1 MNELSVVIPSK
12 NGAGILQKYLAA
24 IIEEAQN
31 AGGELIVVDDCS
43 EDDTLERIS
52 KNFPFAK
59 LIERTGEPAFCRA
72 VNLGMRLASG
82 KYLLLLNNDTVPE
95 KGSFSALLDSLKKTN
110 DSIAVS
116 VPSIPRPDG
125 SDDSAFRWLFRR
137 GLAVTGQFSQGYP
150 YPSGACAMWKRDAWE
165 QLQGF
170 DCRYAP
176 IYWEDTD
183 MGVRM
188 RNSGYGI
195 LRCPEITVKHM
206 HAETMGVSPETC
218 LLRERNRFIF
228 MEANCTSPGMPLRT
242 ALWLPLHLTYAAI
255 TGNRAFTE
263 GYKAYRKWR
272 QNRHK

>member
-1 MNELSVVIPSK
+1 MKELSVVIPSK
-12 NGAGILQKYLAA
+12 NGAEILRKYLPA
-24 IIEEAQN
+24 IIEEVQA
-31 AGGELIVVDDCS
+31 ADGELVVVNDCS
-43 EDDTLERIS
+43 EDDTRERIS
-52 KNFPFAK
+52 AKFPFVK

-72 VNLGMRLASG
+72 VNLGMRIASG

-95 KGSFSALLDSLKKTN
+95 RGSFAALLDSLKKTD
-110 DSIAVS
+110 DSIAVA

-137 GLAVTGQFSQGYP
+137 GLAVTGQFSQGHL
-150 YPSGACAMWKRDAWE
+150 YPSGACAMWKRAPWE
-165 QLQGF
+165 KLQGF

-188 RNSGYGI
+188 HNSGYSI

-206 HAETMGVSPETC
+206 HAETMRDSPETC

-228 MEANCTSPGMPLRT
+228 MEANCNYPGMAVMT
-242 ALWLPLHLTYAAI
+242 AFWLPLHLMYAAI

-272 QNRHK
+272 QNR